1 MSLSRAKILLE
12 TEMDVAEMERTEEHF
27 LLDGE
32 EVVITSALE
41 VRCDGGGGAL
51 GHPVEYITLEKGGQA
66 VCKYC
71 DRRFLHVTH
80 PDVPRVRERGQP
92 FEP

>member
-1 MSLSRAKILLE
+1 
-12 TEMDVAEMERTEEHF
+12 MDVVEMERTDEHF

-32 EVVITSALE
+32 EFVITPALR
-41 VRCDGGGGAL
+41 VRCDGGGGPL

-71 DRRFLHVTH
+71 DRRFLHSSH
-80 PDVPRVRERGQP
+80 PEVARVRAEGRP
-92 FEP
+92 FAP